1 LKLKVLMVGIILAL
15 LLGCVPRI
23 PKEPLPPE
31 KPPLYQEQKFI
42 YPLTDDAGNSS
53 LQTAVERS
61 LAYLAKRIS
70 AGNSPSYLQGPGGN
84 LFSPAG
90 LYRSL
95 TIFREIL
102 TSASAEAEFE
112 RRVREAFTF
121 WEVTSEGRAQP
132 ILLTGYYEPIVEGQ
146 LESGGGYHYP
156 IYGRPADLIGTTA
169 RDNSREWAAKNR
181 IGRLE
186 KGQVVPYYSRKEIDC
201 QGVLQGKGYELAWLR
216 DPWERYV
223 LHIQGSGQ
231 VRLPD
236 GKRFRVGFAASN
248 GRPYRSIG
256 RYMVEQGF
264 LSEKELSLS
273 RLKEF
278 IRQQPGRMDEIFNIN
293 ERYIFFRPI
302 PGEEGPIGALGFPLT
317 AGRSVATDPAIFPA
331 GAIAYL
337 IAQQPEFDEA
347 GRPKARRAL
356 RRFVVN
362 QDTGAAMKG
371 PDRVD
376 LFCGSGDRAGM
387 VAGAMR
393 EEGKI
398 YFLLAK

>member
-1 LKLKVLMVGIILAL
+1 LRLKVLIVGIILSL
-15 LLGCVPRI
+15 LLGCLPPI

-42 YPLTDDAGNSS
+42 SPLTDDADKSS

-61 LAYLAKRIS
+61 LAHLAKKIS
-70 AGNSPSYLQGPGGN
+70 AGNSPGYLQGPAGN
-84 LFSPAG
+84 LFPPAR

-95 TIFREIL
+95 KIFREIL
-102 TSASAEAEFE
+102 SSASDDAKFE

-121 WEVTSEGRAQP
+121 WGATSGGGVKP
-132 ILLTGYYEPIVEGQ
+132 ILLTGYYEPIFEGQ
-146 LESGGGYHYP
+146 LEPGGGYRYP
-156 IYGRPADLIGTTA
+156 IYRRPADLIEVAA
-169 RDNSREWAAKNR
+169 RDDS
-181 IGRLE
+181 
-186 KGQVVPYYSRKEIDC
+186 VPYYSRKEIDC
-201 QGVLQGKGYELAWLR
+201 QGVLQGKGYELAWLK

-223 LHIQGSGQ
+223 LHVQGSGQ

-236 GKRFRVGFAASN
+236 GKIFRVGFAASN

-264 LSEKELSLS
+264 LTEQELSLS
-273 RLKEF
+273 RVNEF
-278 IRQQPGRMDEIFNIN
+278 LRQHPGRMDEIFNIN
-293 ERYIFFRPI
+293 ERYIFFRLI
-302 PGEEGPIGALGFPLT
+302 PGKEGPIGALGFPLI
-317 AGRSVATDPAIFPA
+317 AGRSVATDKTIFPP
-331 GAIAYL
+331 GALAYL
-337 IAQQPEFDEA
+337 IAQQPVFDEA
-347 GRPKARRAL
+347 GRLRARKTL
-356 RRFVVN
+356 RRFVLN

-371 PDRVD
+371 PERVD
-376 LFCGSGDRAGM
+376 LFCGSGERAGM